1 MRPHKIRVAV
11 AGANGRM
18 GHTIVRAI
26 HESENFVL
34 AAAFGR
40 RATVLQPALSTAAE
54 IQVTTDPAAALR
66 SADVLIDFTTPDTS
80 VALAAL
86 TAEAHL
92 PHVIGTTG
100 FSPIQDQ
107 KIAGAAMGTAI
118 LKSSNTSMGIAVL
131 AALVR
136 QASAALRDFDIG
148 IFEMHH
154 RMKADAPSG
163 TALLL
168 GKAATEGR
176 TDAVSKATPRTDCPK
191 VADEIAY
198 ASLRGGTVVG
208 EHSVVFSGPS
218 ERVTLSHSAED
229 RIVFARGALAAAR
242 WLQGKAPG
250 LYSMNDMLAS
260 D

>member
-1 MRPHKIRVAV
+1 
-11 AGANGRM
+11 M

-26 HESENFVL
+26 HQSENFVL

-40 RATVLQPALSTAAE
+40 RPSVLQPAFSTAAE

-66 SADVLIDFTTPDTS
+66 SADVLIDFTAPEAS
-80 VALAAL
+80 VALAKL

-100 FSPIQDQ
+100 FSPAQDQ
-107 KIAGAAMGTAI
+107 QIAGAATATAI
-118 LKSSNTSMGIAVL
+118 LKSSNTSVGVAVL

-136 QASAALRDFDIG
+136 QASATLRDFDVG

-154 RMKADAPSG
+154 RMKVDAPSG

-168 GKAATEGR
+168 GRAATDGR
-176 TDAVSKATPRTDCPK
+176 TDSVSKATPKADRPN
-191 VADEIAY
+191 VADEIDY

-208 EHSVVFSGPS
+208 EHSVIFSGQS

-250 LYSMNDMLAS
+250 LYSMDDMLALN
-260 D
+260 

>member
-18 GHTIVRAI
+18 GRTIVRAI
-26 HESENFVL
+26 YESETFVL

-40 RATVLQPALSTAAE
+40 HPDVLQPAFGTAAE
-54 IQVTTDPAAALR
+54 IQITTDPAAALR

-86 TAEAHL
+86 TAAAHL

-100 FSPIQDQ
+100 FSPVQDQ
-107 KIAGAAMGTAI
+107 QIAGAATGTPI
-118 LKSSNTSMGIAVL
+118 VKSSNTSIGVTVL

-136 QASAALRDFDIG
+136 RASAALEDFDIG

-168 GKAATEGR
+168 GRAAAEGR
-176 TDAVSKATPRTDCPK
+176 TDSVSKATPKTDRPK
-191 VADEIAY
+191 IGNEIDY

-208 EHSVVFSGPS
+208 EHSVIFGGLS
-218 ERVTLSHSAED
+218 ERVILSHSAED

-250 LYSMNDMLAS
+250 LYGMRDVLGLS
-260 D
+260 